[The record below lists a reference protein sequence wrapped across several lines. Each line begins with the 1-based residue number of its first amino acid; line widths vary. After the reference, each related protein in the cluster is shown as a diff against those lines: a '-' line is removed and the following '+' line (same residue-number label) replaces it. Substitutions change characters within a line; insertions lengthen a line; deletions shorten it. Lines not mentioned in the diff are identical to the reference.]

1 MLNLNR
7 TKDVP
12 DEMLMRQLEL
22 KQVAVEEAARD
33 RTFEEFQDSFKAH
46 LEGTADPNERTG
58 GRPATAYD
66 DQGAS
71 QKDKGGRQTGMSQ
84 NPVDVV
90 SDRRSNYHS

>member
-33 RTFEEFQDSFKAH
+33 RTFEEF
-46 LEGTADPNERTG
+46 
-58 GRPATAYD
+58 
-66 DQGAS
+66 
-71 QKDKGGRQTGMSQ
+71 
-84 NPVDVV
+84 
-90 SDRRSNYHS
+90 